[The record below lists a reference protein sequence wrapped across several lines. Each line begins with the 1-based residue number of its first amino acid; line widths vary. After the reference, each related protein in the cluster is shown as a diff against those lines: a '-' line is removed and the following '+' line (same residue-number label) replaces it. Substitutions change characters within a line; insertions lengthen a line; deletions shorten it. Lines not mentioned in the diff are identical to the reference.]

1 MQGVDYIVIVLYIL
15 GILGAGMVFVGRM
28 KNSKEMF
35 SAGGQSPWW
44 VSGLSGF
51 MTMFSAGTFVV
62 WGGIAY
68 KFGVVA
74 IFINLAYGVA
84 AMLVG
89 WFIAGHWRKLGVDSA
104 SEFLHLRFGGS
115 IVQFYTWFKGTVGLF
130 AMGGAVYALSK
141 IVCALIPLPDGH
153 LLVDPA
159 TGHLS
164 VTFTSV
170 TLCVIVI
177 LITIVGGLWAV
188 LMTDVLQF
196 IILTVS
202 VIFVVPLILI
212 EVGGWSTFLAQ
223 APEGFT
229 SPVAADFSWWF
240 ILGWMTVNF
249 CIIGAEWTFVQ
260 RYLCVPTVRD
270 AKKSAYLFGVMY
282 LVCPVFWMLPPLVFR
297 VLNPNVDTEQ
307 AYILA
312 CQLVLPAGMMGL
324 MVAAMASATASMAT
338 TRLNVF
344 AGAFTTEVYHRVIN
358 KAASEKQL
366 VFVGRV
372 VTVILGCIVMA
383 GALLIPKYGYTNF
396 IIDINSL
403 LYGPMLMPTIWGLFS
418 RKIGLKAVWSTVL
431 VGFVAAYIIKFGL
444 SVSRDGF
451 LTEIAMLRPL
461 VEWIAAHSRIVD
473 LTAGLIFPFI
483 ILVFLELLEKHEHRG
498 WQRVM
503 NTRKAFAE
511 LPALESST
519 LPGRMVAICLT
530 MLAIVMGV
538 LAVIN
543 RAEASILVTLAIVLL
558 AIAGGMFVFL
568 RRVDAPKGAN

>member
-1 MQGVDYIVIVLYIL
+1 MQGLDYIVIVLYIL
-15 GILGAGMVFVGRM
+15 GIVGAGMVFVGRM

-51 MTMFSAGTFVV
+51 MTVFSAGTFVI

-74 IFINLAYGVA
+74 IIINLAYGVA

-89 WFIAGHWRKLGVDSA
+89 WFIAGIWRKLGVESA
-104 SEFLHLRFGGS
+104 AEFLHLRFGGS

-130 AMGGAVYALSK
+130 TMGGAVYALSK
-141 IVCALIPLPDGH
+141 IVCALIPLPEGH
-153 LLVDPA
+153 LLADPA

-164 VTFTSV
+164 VPFTSIA
-170 TLCVIVI
+170 LCVIVI
-177 LITIVGGLWAV
+177 IITFVGGLWAV

-212 EVGGWSTFLAQ
+212 EVGGWSSFLAQ

-229 SPVAADFSWWF
+229 APVAADFSWWF
-240 ILGWMTVNF
+240 IVGWLTVNF
-249 CIIGAEWTFVQ
+249 CAFGAEWTFVQ
-260 RYLCVPTVRD
+260 RYLCVPTARD
-270 AKKSAYLFGVMY
+270 AKKSAYLIGVMY
-282 LVCPVFWMLPPLVFR
+282 LVCPVFWMLPPLIFR

-312 CQLVLPAGMMGL
+312 CQLVLPVGMMGL

-344 AGAFTTEVYHRVIN
+344 AGAFTTEVYHRVMN

-372 VTVILGCIVMA
+372 VTVILGCIVIA
-383 GALLIPKYGYTNF
+383 GALLIPKYGYTSF
-396 IIDINSL
+396 IIDINIL

-431 VGFVAAYIIKFGL
+431 IGFVAAYIIKFGL

-451 LTEIAMLRPL
+451 LTEVALLRPL

-473 LTAGLIFPFI
+473 LTAGLVFPFI
-483 ILVFLELLEKHEHRG
+483 ILLCLELFEKHEHAG

-503 NTRKAFAE
+503 NTQKTFAE
-511 LPALESST
+511 LPALKSST
-519 LPGRMVAICLT
+519 LPGKMVAICLT
-530 MLAIVMGV
+530 MLAVVMGV
-538 LAVIN
+538 LSVIN
-543 RAEASILVTLAIVLL
+543 REEAGILVTLSIVLL
-558 AIAGGMFVFL
+558 AIAGTMNVFL
-568 RRVDAPKGAN
+568 RRADIRR